1 MTNTIIFDFG
11 NVFINLDIENGFQE
25 SLKTLGISSISE
37 DIININEDYEVG
49 AISTE
54 DFVAFYAEK
63 FPHLNKKQ
71 LINLWN
77 IILKDFPE
85 HRLEFLKRL
94 KAQNRYQLILLSNT
108 NELHIDWVK
117 AQIPFYEAFKE
128 CFDAFYLSHEI
139 NLRKPNTDI
148 FNFVLNTHQLKP
160 ENCVF
165 IDDNA
170 ENIETANNM
179 GIKTWHITPYKEDVV
194 NLFTTQKHL
203 F

>member
-1 MTNTIIFDFG
+1 MINTIIFDFG
-11 NVFINLDIENGFQE
+11 NVFINLDIENGFQK
-25 SLKTLGISSISE
+25 SLKTLGISELSK
-37 DIININEDYEVG
+37 DIIDINIKYEIG
-49 AISTE
+49 TISTE

-63 FPHLNKKQ
+63 FPHLNKNE
-71 LINLWN
+71 LIDLWN

-85 HRLEFLKRL
+85 HRLDFLKHL
-94 KAQNRYQLILLSNT
+94 KSLNKYQLILLSNT

-117 AQIPFYEAFKE
+117 ANIPFYDTFKN
-128 CFDAFYLSHEI
+128 CFDAFYLSHQI

-148 FNFVLNTHQLKP
+148 FEFVLNTHSLNP
-160 ENCVF
+160 ETCVF

-170 ENIETANNM
+170 DNVKTSKAM

-194 NLFTTQKHL
+194 ELFSTQKQL